1 MTVVE
6 STIFSEVVFLHVR
19 EIVLFMEV
27 MLLQVNENS
36 ILRKLR
42 YGRDRSPPGYGLET
56 LKTMSWLW
64 PKPPFYKKLYYG
76 SSRSHCFSMS
86 NPN

>member
-1 MTVVE
+1 MAVVE

-42 YGRDRSPPGYGLET
+42 YACDRSPPGYGLET
-56 LKTMSWLW
+56 LKTMS
-64 PKPPFYKKLYYG
+64 
-76 SSRSHCFSMS
+76 
-86 NPN
+86 